1 MLLQNPPHQPQ
12 PGEFPGNPC
21 HPIRTSLIILS
32 DFSPAIIIFDSLKL
46 KHAPTIKALKD
57 YLVEE
62 AKVKRDMDISKED
75 IVGMHAKVQSLM
87 TGLTAGSGTE

>member
-1 MLLQNPPHQPQ
+1 
-12 PGEFPGNPC
+12 
-21 HPIRTSLIILS
+21 
-32 DFSPAIIIFDSLKL
+32 
-46 KHAPTIKALKD
+46 LKD

-87 TGLTAGSGTE
+87 TVLTAGSGTEQLL